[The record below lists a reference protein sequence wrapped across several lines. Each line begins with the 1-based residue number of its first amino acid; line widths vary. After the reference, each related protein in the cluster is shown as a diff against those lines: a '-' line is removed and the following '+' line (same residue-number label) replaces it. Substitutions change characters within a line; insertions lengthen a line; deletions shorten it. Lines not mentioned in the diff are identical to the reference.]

1 MATLAALAAIAL
13 LAQQGYRIN
22 PVDDTSRDSSFRSFS
37 EKLNKIAVKRD
48 VKGFRK
54 LCDADVVT
62 GTGRKGAAEEK
73 GWAAFTKRWR
83 PGDADSPLW
92 ETITDIISLGCVR
105 MHPRLYVGP
114 YLVWRFPREV
124 DARKFLVLTR
134 DQVVLREAPDR
145 NSKGLAVL
153 SFDLVEK
160 IADAPSEW
168 TQVRIN
174 GREGFVQSSVLRSSL
189 TPRIQIGRGD
199 DNSWKIIALEVPEP

>member
-1 MATLAALAAIAL
+1 MIAL
-13 LAQQGYRIN
+13 TAVASVLFLAQGYRIN
-22 PVDDTSRDSSFRSFS
+22 PVDDTDRDSSFRSFAA
-37 EKLNKIAVKRD
+37 KLNKIAVKRD

-54 LCDADVVT
+54 LCEPDIVT
-62 GTGRKGAAEEK
+62 GTGRKGAPEEK
-73 GWAAFTKRWR
+73 GWDAFVKRWR
-83 PGDADSPLW
+83 PADADTTLW
-92 ETITDIISLGCVR
+92 ETITDIFSLGCVR

-124 DARKFLVLTR
+124 DTRRFLVLTR

-174 GREGFVQSSVLRSSL
+174 GREGFVQSSVLRSSI
-189 TPRIQIGRGD
+189 TPRIQMGKGD
-199 DNSWKIIALEVPEP
+199 DNSWKIIALEIPEP